1 MINFTPI
8 ILSKL
13 HEESIHFKYL
23 QVDVLAHD
31 FNLALNAVIA
41 EKDYLYYMYLMYCFL
56 DCDLNDLK
64 SNALGI
70 YYDLCPEFTDI
81 HIDHDFQIANATIE
95 SCNSSFLPTMPS
107 VIIRHLT
114 IVDSDFKTILG
125 LPNVEGLSLYDNPYL
140 ISINRLP
147 YGLKLL
153 EVVNSRNLIKLTSI
167 PSTVSQLSLVDNE
180 NLNFVQGSFKY
191 LESLTVCGNCALS
204 RVDFSDCEYVKL
216 SNVDEFESKLIK
228 DLLT

>member
-13 HEESIHFKYL
+13 PKDSIHFKYL

-31 FNLALNAVIA
+31 FNLALNAVVS
-41 EKDYLYYMYLMYCFL
+41 EKNYLHYMYLMNSFL

-64 SNALGI
+64 SNSLAI
-70 YYDLCPEFTDI
+70 YYHLCPEFTDI

-95 SCNSSFLPTMPS
+95 SCYSSFLPIMPS

-114 IVDSDFKTILG
+114 IVDSNFKTILG

-140 ISINRLP
+140 ICINRLP
-147 YGLKLL
+147 NGLKLL
-153 EVVNSRNLIKLTSI
+153 EVVNSRNLRILTSI

-180 NLNFVQGSFKY
+180 NLDYVQGNFRH
-191 LESLTVCGNCALS
+191 LESLTVYGNGALS

-216 SNVDEFESKLIK
+216 SNVNEFESKLIK
-228 DLLT
+228 NLLT